1 MDLNLKEK
9 VALVT
14 GASKGIGKGVAEE
27 LAKEGCNLII
37 CARDQAD
44 LSQAVSDLEKYN
56 VDVLAVPTDLTD
68 EQQIDKLIHKSQER
82 FGQIDILVNNAGT
95 IGDPL
100 SFMELSTE
108 QWREIFELN
117 VFSAV
122 TLIRKVVPMMQQ
134 NQWGRI
140 INISSEN
147 GEQPDPDMAHYN
159 VTKGALNNLTKTLSK
174 VLGKDGILVN
184 TVSPAFIKTPL
195 VENMMKEQAEKQ
207 GITPE
212 EAEQGFL
219 KNKRPNIVL
228 ERAGEVAE
236 TAAVVVFLASDK
248 ASFITGANFRVD
260 GGSVASV

>member
-14 GASKGIGKGVAEE
+14 GASKGIGKGIAEE
-27 LAKEGCNLII
+27 LAKEGCHLII
-37 CARDQAD
+37 CARDQVD
-44 LSQAVSDLEKYN
+44 LSQVVSELEKYN

-68 EQQIDKLIHKSQER
+68 EQQIDNLIHKSQER
-82 FGQIDILVNNAGT
+82 FGKIDILVNNAGT

-100 SFMELSTE
+100 SFMELSTQ
-108 QWREIFELN
+108 QWRDIFELN

-122 TLIRKVVPMMQQ
+122 TLIRKVVPMMQH
-134 NQWGRI
+134 NKWGRI

-174 VLGKDGILVN
+174 VLAKDGILVN

-195 VENMMKEQAEKQ
+195 VESMMQDIADKE
-207 GITPE
+207 GITPD
-212 EAEQGFL
+212 EAVQAFL
-219 KNKRPNIVL
+219 KNKRPNLVL
-228 ERAGEVAE
+228 ERAGDVEE
-236 TAAVVVFLASDK
+236 TASVVTFLASDK
-248 ASFITGANFRVD
+248 ASFVTGANFRVD